1 MLVTSPPTFL
11 DSAIPMLANPILIP
25 MYADPISWGIALL
38 AVWAEVTVAR
48 AMLRRFGLTDV
59 RFARPLYVINL
70 STWFAFLVAVDH
82 WLVWP
87 DADGIPALAAL
98 EAAVVVV
105 ETILIFQACR
115 GRCFSSRTD
124 WRPLG
129 VRQVAMVSLL
139 ANATSIAASLL
150 GFLLLGLLFG

>member
-1 MLVTSPPTFL
+1 MLVTRCPTFL
-11 DSAIPMLANPILIP
+11 DPLIPMLANPVLIP

-38 AVWAEVTVAR
+38 AVWAEVTVAQ

-82 WLVWP
+82 WLVYP
-87 DADGIPALAAL
+87 KAGGIPVLVAL
-98 EAAVVVV
+98 EALVVVV
-105 ETILIFQACR
+105 ETILIFQACQ
-115 GRCFSSRTD
+115 GRCFSSHTE

-129 VRQVAMVSLL
+129 VRQVATVSLV

-150 GFLLLGLLFG
+150 GFLLMYLLLA